1 MLGAYNL
8 LMRALQP
15 WVRRKLKRRAVHEP
29 LYAQH
34 IEQRFGVYA
43 GPAQAVDLWIHAVS
57 LGETRAA
64 QLLIKAL
71 RQLRPDL
78 KLLLTHGTATG
89 WAQGQQG
96 LQAGD
101 RQAWFPWDT
110 VAAVSGFLDHFQ
122 PRLGVLMETEV
133 WPQMVAQCQ
142 RRGIDLILA
151 NARLSAPSL
160 RQALRWGGL
169 ARPAYQGLSQVW
181 PQTDSDAQRL
191 AQLGVQGMQVMG
203 NLKYDQPSDPQQLAR
218 ARQWRAHLNRPVLLL
233 ASSREGEELSWMQA
247 LKGRSDGVLPW
258 VVPRHPQRF
267 DAVAQAL
274 TDHGWKVLRRSQCHG
289 DVHTWPVLHQPGV
302 VVLGDSMGEMALY
315 YGLATVALMGGSF
328 ARLGGQNLIEAL
340 ACACP
345 VVLGPHTYNFAQ
357 ASDAALQAG
366 AALRAVDMAHG
377 VQLALQLAADP
388 ERAQGMAALGQQMV
402 QSHQGVAM
410 RMAQLLLARLDRQTS
425 STRH

>member
-1 MLGAYNL
+1 MKLWGYEL
-8 LMRALQP
+8 LMRLLQP
-15 WVRRKLKRRAVHEP
+15 WVRRKLRRRAVHEP
-29 LYAQH
+29 LYGQH
-34 IEQRFGVYA
+34 TEQRFGVHA
-43 GPAQAVDLWIHAVS
+43 GPAVAVDIWIHAVS

-64 QLLIKAL
+64 QLLVQAL

-89 WAQGQQG
+89 WAQGRQG

-101 RQAWFPWDT
+101 WQAWLPWDT

-133 WPQMVAQCQ
+133 WPQLVAQCQ
-142 RRGIDLILA
+142 RRGIELVLA
-151 NARLSAPSL
+151 NARLSSQSL
-160 RQALRWGGL
+160 RQALRLGGW

-181 PQTDSDAQRL
+181 PQSQQDADHL
-191 AQLGVQGMQVMG
+191 GQLGVKGMQVMG
-203 NLKYDQPSDPQQLAR
+203 NLKYDQQPDAAQLAL
-218 ARQWRAHLNRPVLLL
+218 ARKWRAHLTRPVLLL
-233 ASSREGEELSWMQA
+233 ASSREGEEQAWMQA
-247 LKGRSDGVLPW
+247 LKGQAQGVLPW

-267 DAVAQAL
+267 DEVAQAL
-274 TDHGWKVLRRSQCHG
+274 SGQGWQVLRRSQLNMEA
-289 DVHTWPVLHQPGV
+289 DTWAALAQPGV

-328 ARLGGQNLIEAL
+328 ERFGGQNLIEAL

-357 ASDAALQAG
+357 ASSAALQAG
-366 AALRAVDMAHG
+366 AALQATDMVNG

-388 ERAQGMAALGQQMV
+388 DRAAHMAALGQQMV
-402 QSHQGVAM
+402 QSHQGVAQ
-410 RMAQLLLARLDRQTS
+410 RMAQQLLARLDAQV
-425 STRH
+425 